1 MTAEDFEARY
11 RADPDPWG
19 YLASEYE
26 RAKYAATLA
35 ACGPG
40 PFACALEL
48 GGSIGVFS
56 AMLAPRCERLVTI
69 DVSPTAVA
77 QARSRL
83 AGHAAVEPIVGA
95 IPAAVPRLPFDLV
108 VASEILYYLSDEDLA
123 GDALAAAS
131 LHGRRR
137 GRWSPFTGARRPRAP
152 ARRRAGTRRARE
164 RAMADPRPARRDRR
178 LPARGVPPMSG
189 AFGVARRRRRPGRA
203 VGCPLLPRS
212 RRPRARSRSSPT
224 STGCPTSDLP

>member
-1 MTAEDFEARY
+1 MSFMTASDFEARY

-26 RAKYAATLA
+26 LRKYAATLE

-56 AMLAPRCERLVTI
+56 AMLAPRCDRLVTV

-77 QARSRL
+77 SARGRL
-83 AGHAAVEPIVGA
+83 AGHPAVDPIVGA

-108 VASEILYYLSDEDLA
+108 VASEILYYLSDEELA
-123 GDALAAAS
+123 GTLSLLHRCMVAGARLVAVHWRPPGPERPRDAAQAHAALAEAPWLAQVHRGGTDDY
-131 LHGRRR
+131 LLEVYRR
-137 GRWSPFTGARRPRAP
+137 
-152 ARRRAGTRRARE
+152 
-164 RAMADPRPARRDRR
+164 
-178 LPARGVPPMSG
+178 
-189 AFGVARRRRRPGRA
+189 
-203 VGCPLLPRS
+203 
-212 RRPRARSRSSPT
+212 
-224 STGCPTSDLP
+224 